1 MKHLSYTEK
10 CSCES
15 NQFCMFVNEFNDFS
29 DQEKELLTK
38 QIVQGELPN
47 VLYVSGVLAV
57 WSVIAGVVDAILFP
71 GIIVYAI
78 FHGVIDYKVLTPP
91 ILFLTG
97 NLIVKLIYIYLSLKH
112 TVRTVDIMITALPY
126 AGSAYLIKK
135 FFFKD
140 KLLTKAV
147 SLYLK
152 NKKQEFKRQMFG
164 YLKW

>member
-1 MKHLSYTEK
+1 MEHLSYTEK

-15 NQFCMFVNEFNDFS
+15 NQFCLFVSEMDEFS
-29 DQEKELLTK
+29 EQEKEVLTK
-38 QIVQGELPN
+38 QIVKGELPN

-57 WSVIAGVVDAILFP
+57 WSVIAGVIDAILFP

-91 ILFLTG
+91 ILFLIG
-97 NLIVKLIYIYLSLKH
+97 NLIVKLIFIYRSLNQSL
-112 TVRTVDIMITALPY
+112 RIVDIIITALPY
-126 AGSAYLIKK
+126 AGSAYLLKK
-135 FFFKD
+135 FLIND
-140 KLLTKAV
+140 KLLSKAM

-164 YLKW
+164 YLKF